1 MPAGGIWNTLSSNK
15 EPLVISNYS
24 GEMRKLLKANE
35 KLFWTCSQKTGV
47 ALTFTVS

>member
-24 GEMRKLLKANE
+24 GEMRKL
-35 KLFWTCSQKTGV
+35 F
-47 ALTFTVS
+47 